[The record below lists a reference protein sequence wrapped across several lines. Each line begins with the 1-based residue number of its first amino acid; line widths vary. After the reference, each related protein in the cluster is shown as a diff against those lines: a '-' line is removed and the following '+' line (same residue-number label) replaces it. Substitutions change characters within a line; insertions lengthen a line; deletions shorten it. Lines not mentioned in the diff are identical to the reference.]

1 MERLISYN
9 KKIETKYKLFILN
22 SSSNNI
28 NNNIAKNHYGDQL
41 NSWENNLEVLLFFP
55 ICWGRWKIILLSFLL
70 LFKLQN
76 SLFEHLEGF
85 TYLISA
91 ILASILL
98 ALSIY
103 AYKKKYVKKILY
115 AVFAFVFF
123 AGYLFFEAFEN
134 FYPFLE
140 TATGIDLMAAS

>member
-1 MERLISYN
+1 MVLNFIIDFNLQISLV
-9 KKIETKYKLFILN
+9 E
-22 SSSNNI
+22 
-28 NNNIAKNHYGDQL
+28 Q
-41 NSWENNLEVLLFFP
+41 
-55 ICWGRWKIILLSFLL
+55 
-70 LFKLQN
+70 
-76 SLFEHLEGF
+76 LEGI

-98 ALSIY
+98 ALSVY

-123 AGYLFFEAFEN
+123 AGYLFFEGLEN

-140 TATGIDLMAAS
+140 TSYEIDLFTASLTTLVLIFFFLAIIKK